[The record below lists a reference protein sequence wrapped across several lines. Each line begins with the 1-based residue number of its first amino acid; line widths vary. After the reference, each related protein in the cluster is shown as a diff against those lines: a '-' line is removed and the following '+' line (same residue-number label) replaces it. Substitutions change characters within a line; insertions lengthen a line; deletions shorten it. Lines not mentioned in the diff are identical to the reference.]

1 MTLRVFI
8 LGAGR
13 VGRGLAGALRAS
25 GVNVIGLHGRHP
37 EAGVT
42 TGPLPPTVDDAD
54 VVIVAVRDAQ
64 LEGALHEIA
73 APARAARVDRA
84 AGGDSTSG
92 DSGVA
97 RRAKPTILHVSGSS
111 TPDALTALRARGHAA
126 GTFHP
131 LVPIAEPSHAADRL
145 RGAWIGLDGD
155 AAAVDVGRSLARHLG
170 ASTLVIPEGEKARY
184 HAAAVFASNFPAVLA
199 ALAGELMRS
208 TGVSTADARG
218 AVTALLRASVAN
230 LHDGEPA
237 HVLTGPIARGD
248 AATVRA
254 HLAALASDDRASAI
268 YRTLSAAAVDLL
280 AAVPSTD
287 HSRLAE
293 IGAVLAESHGS
304 PTRKF
309 ESTK

>member
-8 LGAGR
+8 RGAVR

-25 GVNVIGLHGRHP
+25 GVDVIGLHGRHP
-37 EAGVT
+37 EPGIT
-42 TGPLPPTVDDAD
+42 TGALPMTVDEAD

-64 LEGALHEIA
+64 LEDALREIS
-73 APARAARVDRA
+73 APARAGASGGPSSGSDPGQAGAAARPR
-84 AGGDSTSG
+84 
-92 DSGVA
+92 
-97 RRAKPTILHVSGSS
+97 PTVLHVSGSS
-111 TPDALTALRARGHAA
+111 TPVALTALRARGHAA

-131 LVPIAEPSHAADRL
+131 LVPIAEPAHAADRL

-155 AAAVDVGRSLARHLG
+155 AAAVDVGRRLARHLG
-170 ASTLVIPEGEKARY
+170 ASTLVIPSGEKARY

-208 TGVSTADARG
+208 TGVSTSDARG

-230 LHDGEPA
+230 LHEGEPA
-237 HVLTGPIARGD
+237 RVLTGPIARGD
-248 AATVRA
+248 ASTVRA
-254 HLAALASDDRASAI
+254 HLAALASDDRATAI

-280 AAVPSTD
+280 AADASAD

-293 IGAVLAESHGS
+293 IAAILAD
-304 PTRKF
+304 
-309 ESTK
+309 

>member
-25 GVNVIGLHGRHP
+25 GVDVIGLHGRHP
-37 EAGVT
+37 EQGIT
-42 TGPLPPTVDDAD
+42 TGPLPMAVDDAD

-64 LEGALHEIA
+64 LEDALHEIA
-73 APARAARVDRA
+73 APARAVHAARADPADGAHSTRGA
-84 AGGDSTSG
+84 SGAG
-92 DSGVA
+92 
-97 RRAKPTILHVSGSS
+97 RRATPTILHVSGSS
-111 TPDALTALRARGHAA
+111 TPEALTALRARGHAA

-155 AAAVDVGRSLARHLG
+155 AAAVEVGRRLADHLG
-170 ASTLVIPEGEKARY
+170 ASTLVIPAGEKARY

-248 AATVRA
+248 AATIRA

-268 YRTLSAAAVDLL
+268 YRLLSAAAVDLL
-280 AAVPSTD
+280 AADPSTD

-293 IGAVLAESHGS
+293 IGAVLAESRG
-304 PTRKF
+304 P
-309 ESTK
+309 

>member
-25 GVNVIGLHGRHP
+25 GVDVIGLHGRHP
-37 EAGVT
+37 DAGIT
-42 TGPLPPTVDDAD
+42 TGALPPTVNDAD

-64 LEGALHEIA
+64 LEEALREIA
-73 APARAARVDRA
+73 AHGRA
-84 AGGDSTSG
+84 SG
-92 DSGVA
+92 RGA
-97 RRAKPTILHVSGSS
+97 TRTMPTILHVSGSS
-111 TPDALTALRARGHAA
+111 TPEALTALRARGHAA

-131 LVPIAEPSHAADRL
+131 LVPIAEPAHAADRL

-155 AAAVDVGRSLARHLG
+155 AAAVDVGRQLARHLG
-170 ASTLVIPEGEKARY
+170 ASTLVIPSGEKPRY

-230 LHDGEPA
+230 LHEGEPA

-254 HLAALASDDRASAI
+254 HLAALAGDDRAIAI

-280 AAVPSTD
+280 AADPSSD

-293 IGAVLAESHGS
+293 IKAVLEQS
-304 PTRKF
+304 
-309 ESTK
+309 

>member
-1 MTLRVFI
+1 MTVRVFI

-25 GVNVIGLHGRHP
+25 GVEVVGLHGRHP
-37 EAGVT
+37 EPGIT
-42 TGPLPPTVDDAD
+42 TGALPTAVDTAD

-64 LEGALHEIA
+64 LEDALQEIGAT
-73 APARAARVDRA
+73 ARAADSVEGRA
-84 AGGDSTSG
+84 RTRPD
-92 DSGVA
+92 A
-97 RRAKPTILHVSGSS
+97 RGAHVGRPTILHVSGSA
-111 TPDALTALRARGHAA
+111 TPDALTGLRARGYAA

-131 LVPIAEPSHAADRL
+131 LVPIAEPTHAADRL

-155 AAAVDVGRSLARHLG
+155 PAAVEVGRTLARHLG
-170 ASTLVIPEGEKARY
+170 ASTLVIPTGEKARY

-199 ALAGELMRS
+199 AMAGELMRS

-237 HVLTGPIARGD
+237 QVLTGPIARGD

-254 HLAALASDDRASAI
+254 HLTALAADDRATTI

-280 AAVPSTD
+280 AADPSAD

-293 IGAVLAESHGS
+293 IAAVLEES
-304 PTRKF
+304 
-309 ESTK
+309 